1 MINIENTYVKYD
13 ELVAAVG
20 EEVIQ
25 KRIEQISQE
34 MIEFLK
40 VYRLEEVA
48 YIHEMALTHAI
59 MDYFSDIQRLKDYQ
73 KIDHVNEI
81 KIKAYETFWLLKR
94 KPLQLKKQLEDDRFL
109 YVNEKFLLTRLTS
122 FMLGDNINM
131 PLVGNKQAAFKNFLD
146 TLYYYLK
153 FRKCDA
159 QSMELM
165 LLAFKAG
172 QIVFL
177 CDE

>member
-1 MINIENTYVKYD
+1 MNNIENTYIKYD
-13 ELVAAVG
+13 DLVAVVG
-20 EEVIQ
+20 EEVIES
-25 KRIEQISQE
+25 RIQQISQE
-34 MIEFLK
+34 MLDFLK
-40 VYRLEEVA
+40 TNNLESIA
-48 YIHEMALTHAI
+48 YVHHMALTHAI

-73 KIDHVNEI
+73 QIEHVNEI

-94 KPLQLKKQLEDDRFL
+94 KPLQLTGQIEDDRFL
-109 YVNEKFLLTRLTS
+109 YVNEKFLLTRLAS
-122 FMLGDNINM
+122 FMLGDDINM
-131 PLVGNKQAAFKNFLD
+131 PIIEEKGIAFKNFLN

-172 QIVFL
+172 QIVFS
-177 CDE
+177 

>member
-1 MINIENTYVKYD
+1 MNNIENTYIKYD
-13 ELVAAVG
+13 ELITLVG
-20 EEVIQ
+20 HEVIES
-25 KRIEQISQE
+25 RIQQVSQE
-34 MIEFLK
+34 MLDFLTFNK
-40 VYRLEEVA
+40 L
-48 YIHEMALTHAI
+48 
-59 MDYFSDIQRLKDYQ
+59 
-73 KIDHVNEI
+73 NEI

-94 KPLQLKKQLEDDRFL
+94 KPLQLKGQVEDDKFL

-122 FMLGDNINM
+122 FMLGDDINK
-131 PLVGNKQAAFKNFLD
+131 PIVGENSTMFKNFLD

-172 QIVFL
+172 QLVS
-177 CDE
+177 

>member
-1 MINIENTYVKYD
+1 MNNIENTYVKYD

-20 EEVIQ
+20 QKVIES
-25 KRIEQISQE
+25 RIQQVSQE
-34 MIEFLK
+34 MLDFLK
-40 VYRLEEVA
+40 INNLEEIA
-48 YIHEMALTHAI
+48 YVHEMALTHAI

-73 KIDHVNEI
+73 QIEHVNEI

-94 KPLQLKKQLEDDRFL
+94 KPIQLKGQIQDDKFL

-122 FMLGDNINM
+122 FMLDEEINR
-131 PLVGNKQAAFKNFLD
+131 PIVGEKSIAFKNFLN

-153 FRKCDA
+153 FRRCDA
-159 QSMELM
+159 QSIELM

-172 QIVFL
+172 QLVF
-177 CDE
+177 EQE

>member
-1 MINIENTYVKYD
+1 MNNIENTYIKYD
-13 ELVAAVG
+13 ELITLVG
-20 EEVIQ
+20 HEVIES
-25 KRIEQISQE
+25 RIQQVSQE
-34 MIEFLK
+34 MLDFLTFNK
-40 VYRLEEVA
+40 L
-48 YIHEMALTHAI
+48 
-59 MDYFSDIQRLKDYQ
+59 
-73 KIDHVNEI
+73 NEI

-94 KPLQLKKQLEDDRFL
+94 KPLQLKGQVENDKFL

-122 FMLGDNINM
+122 FMLGDDINK
-131 PLVGNKQAAFKNFLD
+131 PIVGENSTMFKNFLD

-172 QIVFL
+172 QLVS
-177 CDE
+177 

>member
-1 MINIENTYVKYD
+1 MNNIENTYIEYD
-13 ELVAAVG
+13 ELVELVG
-20 EEVIQ
+20 QEVIES
-25 KRIEQISQE
+25 RIRQISQE
-34 MIEFLK
+34 MLDFLEMND
-40 VYRLEEVA
+40 LNEIA
-48 YIHEMALTHAI
+48 YVHEMALTHAI
-59 MDYFSDIQRLKDYQ
+59 MDYFSDIQRLKDYHQ
-73 KIDHVNEI
+73 IEHVNEI

-94 KPLQLKKQLEDDRFL
+94 KPLQLKVQIEDDKYL

-122 FMLGDNINM
+122 FILGDDINK
-131 PLVGNKQAAFKNFLD
+131 PIVGKNSIMFKNFLD

-172 QIVFL
+172 QVVSV
-177 CDE
+177 

>member
-1 MINIENTYVKYD
+1 MNNIENTYIKYD
-13 ELVAAVG
+13 ELITLVG
-20 EEVIQ
+20 HEVIES
-25 KRIEQISQE
+25 RIQQVSQE
-34 MIEFLK
+34 MLDFLTFNK
-40 VYRLEEVA
+40 L
-48 YIHEMALTHAI
+48 
-59 MDYFSDIQRLKDYQ
+59 
-73 KIDHVNEI
+73 NEI

-94 KPLQLKKQLEDDRFL
+94 KPLQLKGQIEDDKFL

-122 FMLGDNINM
+122 FMLGDDINK
-131 PLVGNKQAAFKNFLD
+131 PIVGENSTMFKNFLD

-172 QIVFL
+172 QLVS
-177 CDE
+177 

>member
-1 MINIENTYVKYD
+1 MNNIENTYIKYD
-13 ELVAAVG
+13 ELITLVG
-20 EEVIQ
+20 HEVIES
-25 KRIEQISQE
+25 RIQQVSQE
-34 MIEFLK
+34 MLDFLTFNK
-40 VYRLEEVA
+40 L
-48 YIHEMALTHAI
+48 
-59 MDYFSDIQRLKDYQ
+59 
-73 KIDHVNEI
+73 NEI

-94 KPLQLKKQLEDDRFL
+94 KPLQLKGQVEDDKFL

-122 FMLGDNINM
+122 FMLGDDINKPIVCENSTM
-131 PLVGNKQAAFKNFLD
+131 FKNFLD

-172 QIVFL
+172 QLVS
-177 CDE
+177 

>member
-1 MINIENTYVKYD
+1 MNNIENTYIKYD
-13 ELVAAVG
+13 QLISALGG
-20 EEVIQ
+20 EDIVRSRIQ
-25 KRIEQISQE
+25 QISQE

-40 VYRLEEVA
+40 VNQLEDIA
-48 YIHEMALTHAI
+48 YIHEMALSHAI

-73 KIDHVNEI
+73 QIEHVNEI
-81 KIKAYETFWLLKR
+81 KIKAYETLWLLKR
-94 KPLQLKKQLEDDRFL
+94 KPLQLSRQIDDDRFL

-131 PLVGNKQAAFKNFLD
+131 PIVGEKSVAFKNFLD

-159 QSMELM
+159 QSIELM

-172 QIVFL
+172 QIMFSNK
-177 CDE
+177 

>member
-1 MINIENTYVKYD
+1 MNNIENTYIKYD
-13 ELVAAVG
+13 QLISALGG
-20 EEVIQ
+20 EDIVRSRIQ
-25 KRIEQISQE
+25 QISQE

-40 VYRLEEVA
+40 VNQLEDIA
-48 YIHEMALTHAI
+48 YIHEMALSHAI

-73 KIDHVNEI
+73 QIEHVNEI

-94 KPLQLKKQLEDDRFL
+94 KPLQLSRQIDDDRFL

-131 PLVGNKQAAFKNFLD
+131 PIVGEKSVAFKNFLD

-159 QSMELM
+159 QSIELM

-172 QIVFL
+172 KIMFSNK
-177 CDE
+177 